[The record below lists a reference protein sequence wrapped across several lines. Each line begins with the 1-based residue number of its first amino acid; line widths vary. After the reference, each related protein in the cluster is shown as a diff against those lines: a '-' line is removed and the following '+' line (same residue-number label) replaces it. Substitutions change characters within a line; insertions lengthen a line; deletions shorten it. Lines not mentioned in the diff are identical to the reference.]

1 MKKITTV
8 IVNEVLWNHL
18 SSKTLH
24 LLSAMHK
31 IKVVSVL
38 LKYPKVLIFSD
49 DIYEK
54 VLYDNN
60 KFYTIATVEPKLKN
74 RTITMN
80 GVSKAYCMT
89 GWRLG
94 YCGGQKE
101 IILGMNKIQ
110 SQSTTST
117 SSISM
122 AAAVEALNG
131 NQDFILI
138 HNQHFKKRRD
148 MIVEKLN
155 NIPGIACD
163 IPQGAFYVYPC
174 CAGCID
180 KKTSSGK
187 IIKSDEDF
195 MDYLLDSEG
204 IAGVHGK
211 AFGLSPYFRLS
222 YAADEQTLIDACD
235 RIMRACKKLS

>member
-1 MKKITTV
+1 
-8 IVNEVLWNHL
+8 
-18 SSKTLH
+18 
-24 LLSAMHK
+24 
-31 IKVVSVL
+31 
-38 LKYPKVLIFSD
+38 
-49 DIYEK
+49 
-54 VLYDNN
+54 
-60 KFYTIATVEPKLKN
+60 
-74 RTITMN
+74 
-80 GVSKAYCMT
+80 
-89 GWRLG
+89 
-94 YCGGQKE
+94 
-101 IILGMNKIQ
+101 
-110 SQSTTST
+110 
-117 SSISM
+117 M
-122 AAAVEALNG
+122 AAAVDSLNG

-163 IPQGAFYVYPC
+163 IPHGAFYVYPC

-180 KKTSSGK
+180 KKTPSGK

-195 MDYLLDSEG
+195 MNYLLDSEG

-235 RIMRACKKLS
+235 RIMRACVKLK